1 MVDYTVVLNVVKK
14 YYSNS
19 SFILKYPCSMYT
31 STCTLRNIFFS
42 HVFILLMNLNSRLIY
57 RMYFCLPNN
66 LHTYILVCTIKIFG
80 VIHVFS
86 FIPRQGHK
94 KGSVSIYSKAFYLT
108 WRELPP
114 RHQNRGV

>member
-1 MVDYTVVLNVVKK
+1 
-14 YYSNS
+14 
-19 SFILKYPCSMYT
+19 MYT
-31 STCTLRNIFFS
+31 STCTLRIFFFYFACIYT
-42 HVFILLMNLNSRLIY
+42 VNELKLKLIY
-57 RMYFCLPNN
+57 RMYFCLPNY
-66 LHTYILVCTIKIFG
+66 LHTYILVCTKKIFG